1 MRRLTNGNRNAFR
14 AEWEMFLRH
23 VAGEGQPEDFPHT
36 LREGI
41 KGVELAELGLRS
53 WETKQW
59 VGVPPS

>member
-1 MRRLTNGNRNAFR
+1 
-14 AEWEMFLRH
+14 MFLRH